1 MSQNWSK
8 ISLNLKNDVEN
19 EFLGAITPNKIGN
32 QKIFETY
39 KNFSFS

>member
-8 ISLNLKNDVEN
+8 MCLNLKSDVEN
-19 EFLGAITPNKIGN
+19 EFLGVTTPNKIGN

-39 KNFSFS
+39 KNCSFS